1 MLSLGGLALG
11 VGMLVDNAIV
21 VLENIYR
28 HRFLGKE
35 AVDAAIEGTQEVG
48 AAVFASTLTTI
59 AVFIPIIFIEGFA
72 AQIFT
77 DLSLT
82 VTFSLISSLGVAMSL
97 VPLLASRMLAGS
109 LPTGAVAAAT
119 ELAADDTHELS
130 AQPAKGLF
138 GSDSR
143 PLRTLDP
150 RGIGPPLG
158 DFGGRDYRF
167 RCDAGLLGTADGF
180 RVSALL

>member
-1 MLSLGGLALG
+1 VLYAFLRSFRSTLVIGTAIPISIVFTFLLIYFNGMTLNMLSLGGLALG

-35 AVDAAIEGTQEVG
+35 GVDAAIEGTQEVG

-82 VTFSLISSLGVAMSL
+82 VTFSLISSLGAAMSL

-119 ELAADDTHELS
+119 
-130 AQPAKGLF
+130 
-138 GSDSR
+138 
-143 PLRTLDP
+143 
-150 RGIGPPLG
+150 
-158 DFGGRDYRF
+158 
-167 RCDAGLLGTADGF
+167 
-180 RVSALL
+180 